1 MGIHKLTVSSKM
13 LAVLGEIQCWA
24 VDRVEVERL
33 ALQLVGD
40 LQIPMLRRGGM
51 RTIIAGKRFG
61 ADANRFA
68 EEFELLAQQCA
79 AIRDGSSDAEIF
91 AAAFFHLRHGNIHPL
106 SDCNGRLGRLL
117 LAEQFY
123 RYFGLAHEQTLAAIH
138 ANESEYRAAFTAHQ
152 SDEQFQRMVTLLAR
166 VAAVR
171 LSSRIALP
179 FSILP
184 VFEEPNTTLVL
195 PRQRSAGPKAPTL
208 AKRSVAVGVNAALLT
223 RMR

>member
-1 MGIHKLTVSSKM
+1 M
-13 LAVLGEIQCWA
+13 A
-24 VDRVEVERL
+24 
-33 ALQLVGD
+33 GD
-40 LQIPMLRRGGM
+40 FQVPLLRRSNM

-61 ADANRFA
+61 ADASRLE

-79 AIRDGSSDAEIF
+79 SIRNGGADAEIF

-123 RYFGLAHEQTLAAIH
+123 RYFGLAHEQTLATIY

-152 SDEQFQRMVTLLAR
+152 LDEQFQRMVTLLAR
-166 VAAVR
+166 VAGVQ

-184 VFEEPNTTLVL
+184 VFEEPNTTLL
-195 PRQRSAGPKAPTL
+195 PPKQRSAGPKALTL
-208 AKRSVAVGVNAALLT
+208 AKRQVAVGIGAALPP
-223 RMR
+223 RMK